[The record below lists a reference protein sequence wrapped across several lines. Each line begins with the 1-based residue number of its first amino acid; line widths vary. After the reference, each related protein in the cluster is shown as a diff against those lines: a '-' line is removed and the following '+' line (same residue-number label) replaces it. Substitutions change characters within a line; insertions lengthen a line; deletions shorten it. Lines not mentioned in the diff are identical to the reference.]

1 MRFLLFFLLLC
12 APAQGIIK
20 PNILIFYADDLGWQ
34 DTALNQHTPDDDPA
48 CPWETPNMTALA
60 ADGINFQQGYSPQGL
75 CAPSRVSLLNGWHP
89 ARNVKTNVEGGTPP
103 RPGAASTK
111 LVQPY
116 CKARME
122 YSDYTIAEALRDA
135 GYFTGHIAKWHCAIG
150 HNSSPTSVEQ
160 GFEFTFTGRGVTNG
174 MANRYTY
181 ISPGV
186 VTGNFATA
194 GPADPYVVE
203 NPGAVGDRGERPYDA
218 VTENAIAFIAES
230 VDPADPDGNG
240 RPFFLYLAHWL
251 VHAPIHQRD
260 EVLLKYY
267 CVKLGYDYDG
277 TDTPGNTADDFNQF
291 IDGNGNWT
299 VQGQKNPFYGAMVDT
314 LDWSLG
320 KIVAYLKATDDPRNP
335 GYKLYDTT
343 YIFFTSDNGGTEMAQ
358 GDQVTDNAPL
368 KFGKVHID
376 EGGVRVPFVVAGPG
390 ISGGGVSQEIVTA
403 LDFYPT
409 ILALTGAPGRAS
421 QNAHLDGVNLDPYL
435 KGAETRVNDPN
446 GNLRDA
452 LYFHFPHGGESSM
465 KSSVRQGD
473 FKLYK
478 NYLTSDYSLY
488 RLYDNGVRTDWE
500 EATNLI
506 GDPAHSA
513 TKEAMI
519 AKLEAFLIETDAQ
532 PPYWNVR
539 NNSLPNQSLVPAI
552 TGESYD
558 PATNTAAVTFET
570 AGKAAVDRAY
580 LLYTL
585 NGGLTDEEWFQI
597 PASVSAGTA
606 SAQVPLGTTHYVFNL
621 IDANHFL
628 RSSVD
633 FNANITPYSSQVTP
647 FDPYNDSDNLYFLPG
662 RAQPAATL
670 GIWHMDG
677 SEFGAGAGQLEE
689 TGEDALGQIGRSDFG
704 FMGSALELTA
714 AAGSGN
720 QGAVSLITDDFSTGT
735 VATTGLVLSRVGAG
749 RTQSSGTW
757 AVSGGALTNTGNGAA
772 GDRALAWA
780 IDVSGLS
787 ADLDGLDLAFN
798 YKASTAGEK
807 IYVHLYGYV
816 VENTPDAG
824 SSMLNVGATNG
835 NAWTSG
841 VDTNTPATDKFSIT
855 NFVTGAAQG
864 TDAPSR
870 GDALGAFEI
879 TGLTGPQSFSRHFDL
894 SIITSGGPANLGG
907 YDYLVLAFARESNT
921 DGSQT
926 IDNVQLTAVTDAGV
940 VPVPVPGRVRVS
952 GSQTPGTYFPAAADP
967 SLTLETWVKFN
978 EINAVA
984 DQCILDKSNGSG
996 GYQLKLLAGTDQLAI
1011 RFGNATT
1018 TSGATGI
1025 VAGRW
1030 YHVAATWNGP
1040 ANTAKIYLNGVEVAS
1055 QQHAGAGVLTDSG
1068 FYLTFGNAAVTAAP
1082 FNGCLDE
1089 VRLSSTAYTFANQ
1102 PEFPP
1107 LYDPA
1112 DPDTLA
1118 IYRMESAEL
1127 GTGAGDL
1134 VIGPADGEHISF
1146 DIAEGF
1152 SGTSLKNAGLSGTD
1166 LSRITVKGSASGA
1179 AGIFPAGSDPSISV
1193 EAWVR
1198 FDQINTPQDQF
1209 IFSSVSSNGYNLAM
1223 TAGSDALRSQ
1233 FRIGGTSHNLTTAA
1247 TGITPGSWHHVA
1259 ITWNGATN
1267 TSKIFLDFKQLAT
1280 AQPAGADVIANG
1292 EIDLTIGNHAPTTQA
1307 KPLEGMIDGLRI
1319 RSIAHEFDPAD
1330 DAVSETAAYAAWQQ
1344 NHFDTNAI
1352 ATGVAGRAVDV
1363 DGDGFTNEQE
1373 FLFNLNPLDP
1383 ANLNLPWISIET
1395 EEAAEYPTFSF
1406 QPAIGSGIN
1415 YFVDW
1420 SSDLE
1425 QWNTG
1430 ALNVDLFMLPGS
1442 PASNGDGSETISLR
1456 YKDDITTV
1464 PNLFFRL
1471 RAQEP

>member
-1 MRFLLFFLLLC
+1 MRSLSCFLLLTLC
-12 APAQGIIK
+12 AAAQGIVK

-34 DTALNQHTPDDDPA
+34 DTALNQDTGAGDLV

-60 ADGINFQQGYSPQGL
+60 ADGINFQQGYSPQAV
-75 CAPSRVSLLNGWHP
+75 CAPSRVSLMNGWHP
-89 ARNVKTNVEGGTPP
+89 ARNVKTHVEGGTPP
-103 RPGAASTK
+103 APGAASTK

-116 CKARME
+116 YKGRME

-135 GYFTGHIAKWHCAIG
+135 GYFTGHVAKWHCAIT
-150 HNSSPTSVEQ
+150 HNASPLANEQ
-160 GFEFTFTGRGVTNG
+160 GFEFSFTGRGVTSKMN
-174 MANRYTY
+174 NRYTY

-186 VTGNFATA
+186 VTGDFATA
-194 GPADPYVVE
+194 GSAYKVE

-230 VDPADPDGNG
+230 VNPADPDGNG

-251 VHAPIHQRD
+251 VHTPIHQRD

-277 TDTPGNTADDFNQF
+277 TDTPGNDADDFNQF

-320 KIVAYLKATDDPRNP
+320 KIVAYLQATDDPRNP
-335 GYKLYDTT
+335 GYKLYATT
-343 YIFFTSDNGGTEMAQ
+343 YIFFTSDNGGIEVTAGEQ
-358 GDQVTDNAPL
+358 ITDNAPL
-368 KFGKVHID
+368 KFGKAHID

-390 ISGGGVSQEIVTA
+390 ISPGGVSQQIVSA

-452 LYFHFPHGGESSM
+452 LYFHFPHGVESAM

-500 EATNLI
+500 EATDLI
-506 GDPAHSA
+506 GDPTHSA

-532 PPYWNVR
+532 PPYWNAI
-539 NNSLPNQSLVPAI
+539 SNQSIPNKNLVPAI
-552 TGESYD
+552 TGDSYNT
-558 PATNTAAVTFET
+558 ATNTAAVTFEI
-570 AGKAAVDRAY
+570 ADKAAIDRAY

-585 NGGLTDEEWFQI
+585 NGGSSVEEWFRI
-597 PASVSAGTA
+597 PATVSAGTA
-606 SAQVPLGTTHYVFNL
+606 SAQVPAGTTHYVFNL
-621 IDANHFL
+621 IDANNFL
-628 RSSVD
+628 RSSFD
-633 FNANITPYSSQVTP
+633 FSYSGSFSSQIP
-647 FDPYNDSDNLYFLPG
+647 AFDPYNDSDNLYFLPG
-662 RAQPAATL
+662 RAQPAETL
-670 GIWHMDG
+670 GVWHMDDT
-677 SEFGAGAGQLEE
+677 EFGAAVGQLEE
-689 TGEDALGQIGRSDFG
+689 TGDTLGKIGRSAFG

-720 QGAVSLITDDFSTGT
+720 QGAFNLITDDFSSGT
-735 VATTGLVLSRVGAG
+735 VATTGAVFSRVGAG
-749 RTQSSGTW
+749 RTQSSGSWT
-757 AVSGGALTNTGNGAA
+757 VSGGALANAGNGTT
-772 GDRALAWA
+772 GDKAVAWA

-787 ADLDGLDLAFN
+787 ADLDGLDLSFN
-798 YKASTAGEK
+798 YTPNTAGEK
-807 IYVHLYGYV
+807 LYVHIYGYV

-824 SSMLNVGATNG
+824 SSMLNAGATNG
-835 NAWTSG
+835 NAWTSL
-841 VDTNTPATDKFSIT
+841 VDTDTPATDKFSIT
-855 NFVTGAAQG
+855 NFVTGRAQG
-864 TDAPSR
+864 TVAPYR
-870 GDALGAFEI
+870 GEAAGAFEI
-879 TGLTGPQSFSRHFDL
+879 KGLTGAQSFHRHFDL
-894 SIITSGGPANLGG
+894 STITGGGPANLGG

-921 DGSQT
+921 DGSIT
-926 IDNVQLTAVTDAGV
+926 IDDVQLTALTDAGA
-940 VPVPVPGRVRVS
+940 VPVTGRVRVS
-952 GSQTPGTYFPAAADP
+952 GSQTPGTYFPAGADP

-978 EINAVA
+978 EVNAVA
-984 DQCILDKSNGSG
+984 DQCILDKMNGSG

-1018 TSGATGI
+1018 ASGSTGI

-1030 YHVAATWNGP
+1030 YHVAATWNGV

-1068 FYLTFGNAAVTAAP
+1068 SYLTFGNAAFPDAP

-1089 VRLSSTAYTFANQ
+1089 VRLSSTAYTFAKQ

-1118 IYRMESAEL
+1118 IYRMENSEL

-1134 VIGPADGEHISF
+1134 VVGPADDEHISF
-1146 DIAEGF
+1146 EIAEGF
-1152 SGTSLKNAGLSGTD
+1152 SGTALKNTGISGTD
-1166 LSRITVKGSASGA
+1166 MSRITVKDSASGA
-1179 AGIFPAGSDPSISV
+1179 AAAGIFPSEIDPSLSV

-1198 FDQINTPQDQF
+1198 FDAINTAQDQY
-1209 IFSSVSSNGYNLAM
+1209 IFSSSSGNGYHLAM
-1223 TAGSDALRSQ
+1223 TAGNDKLRSQ
-1233 FRIGGTSHNLTTAA
+1233 IRIGAATYNVFTSA

-1259 ITWNGATN
+1259 ITWNGTTN
-1267 TSKIFLDFKQLAT
+1267 TSKIFLDFKQLAS

-1292 EIDLTIGNHAPTTQA
+1292 STDLTIGNHIIATQTQ
-1307 KPLEGMIDGLRI
+1307 PLKGMIDGLRI
-1319 RSIAHEFDPAD
+1319 RSIAHNFELAD
-1330 DAVSETAAYAAWQQ
+1330 YVVSETAAYAAWQQ
-1344 NHFDTNAI
+1344 KHFDTNAI
-1352 ATGVAGRAVDV
+1352 ASGRADRTADA
-1363 DGDGFTNEQE
+1363 DGDGFTNGQE
-1373 FLFNLNPLDP
+1373 FLLNFEPWNP
-1383 ANLNLPWISIET
+1383 ANRNLPRISSET
-1395 EEAAEYPTFSF
+1395 VDDKEYPTFSF
-1406 QPAIGSGIN
+1406 TSAIGSEIN
-1415 YFVDW
+1415 YFVNW
-1420 SSDLE
+1420 SSDLA
-1425 QWNTG
+1425 QWNNG
-1430 ALNVDLFMLPGS
+1430 VLNVDLFMLPGS
-1442 PASNGDGSETISLR
+1442 PANNGDGSQTVTLR
-1456 YKDDITTV
+1456 FKDDHATT
-1464 PNLFFRL
+1464 PHLFFQL
-1471 RAQEP
+1471 EAQEP